1 MLRSLSEPQQR
12 GPHSEAYE
20 LCAKIGKPLEL
31 DTDGIWT
38 LFPTGFPEVYTVR
51 MQRGSDEVT
60 AKFEYPCA
68 VLNLG
73 VHDRWTNHQFLHFEN
88 GVFRRSSQ
96 NSIFFEMDGPYK
108 AMMLPCSEKE
118 GQKLKKRYVVY
129 DFDDRI
135 VECKG
140 FEIKRRGELEMLKN
154 FQKEM
159 FPVYLKGSTREEVYR
174 EAAKVC
180 GRWLAFLQ
188 RKGGTADKKIVFSLI
203 SESKSLSKSVEA
215 SAPLKTM
222 GTTTARRLTE
232 LLGDMTYVQESGIK
246 CEFVVSAFPSNK
258 SRSERAI
265 PVRLFEAAVVEQA
278 HFLQKWT
285 GSRDGCLSRLLDWD
299 YYTERLTTQIL
310 KLVVCPA
317 ILQRVSNPV
326 EDVKPPEWLR
336 KELHLKSIVKLDSFF
351 TITKSREA
359 HVPADRPVL
368 PPLIIGAPVP
378 SLASSREEP
387 CLSLADAWNSSTEDV
402 IRSLK
407 AHWTQV
413 RSEVTSAVAS
423 SCVRDLLRRDS
434 VQVLPQVG
442 AKSWLLADLEELEAD
457 RFVLGVMVSGRPEV
471 FKIPLRSRTR
481 LLVSAER
488 PPKCSSVVEGNAENT
503 KLSTGQVVGR
513 VFEVE
518 LSEEELASESW
529 RDGVGNVAVLEHL
542 DPLLRCLLLSPR
554 VSAARCT
561 LGSPVDVG
569 SLAGLDG
576 QAAATY
582 KLLLL
587 FGKVEQVLIAVE
599 VLVEKDLLITVTTFR
614 LQTQSWDS
622 EGFREQLVDAV
633 AEQLPCVGFN
643 SQVHVEIRDVPCH
656 SVTRH
661 AGSWLRQELLTSQRT
676 VIAVT
681 FGEAKILRPLEQLAS
696 RCAILIAE
704 RDATGRG
711 EAFVLNNAANYT
723 VRFLDRVDVASV
735 AGLPVGFV
743 LRYAGTR
750 ESLSRLAMDVLF
762 ARNLK
767 KQNFVLWNQY
777 DSAFPEDEP
786 FMKKTP
792 FCLLPAIHRRLSA
805 SFSFCSPV
813 MTCTLEN
820 LQQLIELSGD
830 NVYKNWTIDG
840 VKLGRYD
847 IRHSHL
853 RPDTLLILHKLLRSL
868 RSGADNSMFKAD
880 LFDGGFECWL
890 LSPLSRLFH
899 PDLLLD
905 MRHWLEVYVREL
917 VRNVNTKAT
926 CVKADT
932 KGFIVTTPY
941 VQSAL
946 GGDCIRSLVNDLS
959 RHSLFRHLSFRVDVF
974 TGLLVLDD
982 TQWFATR
989 KKWASWTVLTQRQRT
1004 HRPST

>member
-159 FPVYLKGSTREEVYR
+159 FPVYLKGSTREEVYT

-188 RKGGTADKKIVFSLI
+188 KKGGTADKKVVFSLI

-222 GTTTARRLTE
+222 GTTTAKRLTE

-265 PVRLFEAAVVEQA
+265 PVRLFEAADVEQA

-285 GSRDGCLSRLLDWD
+285 GSKDGCLSRLLDWD

-336 KELHLKSIVKLDSFF
+336 KELHLKNIVKLDSFF
-351 TITKSREA
+351 TITKSRDA
-359 HVPADRPVL
+359 HVPADRPL
-368 PPLIIGAPVP
+368 MPPFTIGGPVRIVTPP
-378 SLASSREEP
+378 SEKP
-387 CLSLADAWNSSTEDV
+387 CLPLADAWTSSADDV

-407 AHWTQV
+407 AHWAQV
-413 RSEVTSAVAS
+413 SDEVASAVAS
-423 SCVRDLLRRDS
+423 NCVRDLFRRDP
-434 VQVLPQVG
+434 VRVLQQLG
-442 AKSWLLADLEELEAD
+442 AKSWLLADLELDED
-457 RFVLGVMVSGRPEV
+457 QFVLGVMVSGRPEV

-481 LLVSAER
+481 LLVSAEH
-488 PPKCSSVVEGNAENT
+488 PPKCSSVVEGNADNI
-503 KLSTGQVVGR
+503 KLCTGHVAGR

-529 RDGVGNVAVLEHL
+529 RDGVGNVAIHELL
-542 DPLLRCLLLSPR
+542 DPLWRCLLLSPR

-561 LGSPVDVG
+561 LGYPVDVG
-569 SLAGLDG
+569 CLAGLDG
-576 QAAATY
+576 QAAATFR
-582 KLLLL
+582 LLLL
-587 FGKVEQVLIAVE
+587 FGKAEEVLIAVD
-599 VLVEKDLLITVTTFR
+599 VLVEEDLLITVTTFR
-614 LQTQSWDS
+614 LKSQSWDS
-622 EGFREQLVDAV
+622 EGFREQMVDAV
-633 AEQLPCVGFN
+633 SVQLNDVGFN
-643 SQVHVEIRDVPCH
+643 LQVQVEIRDVPCH
-656 SVTRH
+656 SVGRQ
-661 AGSWLRQELLTSQRT
+661 AVSWLRQELLTSKRT

-681 FGEAKILRPLEQLAS
+681 FGEAQVLRPLERLAS
-696 RCAILIAE
+696 RCAILITE
-704 RDATGRG
+704 HDAIGRG
-711 EAFVLNNAANYT
+711 EAFVLDNAANYA
-723 VRFLDRVDVASV
+723 VRFLDRKDVASV

-750 ESLSRLAMDVLF
+750 ESLTQLAMDVLF
-762 ARNLK
+762 ARSLK
-767 KQNFVLWNQY
+767 KQNIPLWNQY
-777 DSAFPEDEP
+777 VSALPEDEP
-786 FMKKTP
+786 LIKKTP
-792 FCLLPAIHRRLSA
+792 FCLVPGIHRRLSA
-805 SFSFCSPV
+805 AFSFSSPA
-813 MTCTLEN
+813 MTCALES

-830 NVYKNWTIDG
+830 NVYKDWTING

-847 IRHSHL
+847 IRHSRV
-853 RPDTLLILHKLLRSL
+853 RPDILLILHQLLRSL
-868 RSGADNSMFKAD
+868 RSGPDNSTFKAD

-890 LSPLSRLFH
+890 LSPASRLFH

-905 MRHWLEVYVREL
+905 VRRWLEVYVREL
-917 VRNVNTKAT
+917 VRNVNTKST

-932 KGFIVTTPY
+932 NGFFVTTPY

-959 RHSLFRHLSFRVDVF
+959 KHSLFRHLSFRVDVF
-974 TGLLVLDD
+974 TGLLVLDE

-989 KKWASWTVLTQRQRT
+989 KK
-1004 HRPST
+1004 